1 MIWHKYVFCQI
12 VAFWTFLD
20 RIGIFTHYTAM
31 SNRSWSTQAL
41 VLSLSSFGEGHREA
55 LLLTEDNGLIRAAVF
70 GGAKS
75 KLRALVSPYQSGTIW
90 LYSDPVKK
98 SNKITDFDVS
108 AYRQGIRENLVRTW
122 SAALCTEIVTR
133 SHGIADWRL
142 VNAFLDGISISDEND
157 CRRGLLRFL
166 WRLLVAAGIN
176 PDIACCA
183 RCGEPIGTAGISGG
197 KDENGLVYYSPHED
211 ACVCLRC
218 ARNEDRRFPLSV
230 RSIAYLSAIEHE
242 RASLVRSI
250 PLAESDYSEL
260 RQMLFFLVTRM
271 IDGPLKTLET
281 GEGIL

>member
-1 MIWHKYVFCQI
+1 
-12 VAFWTFLD
+12 
-20 RIGIFTHYTAM
+20 M

-176 PDIACCA
+176 PDIDCCA
-183 RCGEPIGTAGISGG
+183 RCGEPISSAGISGG
-197 KDENGLVYYSPHED
+197 KAENGLVYYSPHED

-218 ARNEDRRFPLSV
+218 ARNEDRRFPLSA